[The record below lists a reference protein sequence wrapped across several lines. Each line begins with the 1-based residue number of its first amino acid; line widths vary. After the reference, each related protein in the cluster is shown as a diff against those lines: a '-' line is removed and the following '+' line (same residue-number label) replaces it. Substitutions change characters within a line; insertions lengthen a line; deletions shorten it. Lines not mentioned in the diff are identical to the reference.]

1 MSQTSEKAK
10 EHFLLGFSEETL
22 GYLYA
27 LGGTV
32 LFSSKGVLVKLVY
45 KFGIDSVTVLALRM
59 IFAIPFFAFV
69 LIRESTKNSSK
80 PISQKDYGIVVLLA
94 FIGYYMASFFDF
106 WGLEYLSASME
117 RLVLFTFPALVL
129 LLGFLFLKKKVH
141 KIEIYSVALTYS
153 GILLAF
159 LPDAE
164 TQGKS
169 AWIGATL
176 VFLSALAYAI
186 YLIGSGQMIPK
197 LGSRKFTALLM
208 IWSGVFVLIHFFFTK
223 NYEILIHQPWQVY
236 GYGFA
241 LGFLTTVVPAFLTTA
256 GIQRIGSNKA
266 SIAGSVGPVF
276 TLFLAAILLG
286 EIITWENVI
295 GTIIVLSGVFLLG
308 RKKKVIE

>member
-1 MSQTSEKAK
+1 MRNLSLTSRY
-10 EHFLLGFSEETL
+10 SEETL

-69 LIRESTKNSSK
+69 LYQESNKNSDK
-80 PISQKDYGIVVLLA
+80 PISRKDYGIVVLLA

-129 LLGFLFLKKKVH
+129 LLGFVFLKKKVH

-164 TQGKS
+164 AQGRS

-176 VFLSALAYAI
+176 VFLSALAYAV

-223 NYEILIHQPWQVY
+223 NYEILIQQPWQVY

-276 TLFLAAILLG
+276 TLFLAAVLLG
-286 EIITWENVI
+286 EIITWENVV
-295 GTIIVLSGVFLLG
+295 GTVIVLSGVFLLG
-308 RKKKVIE
+308 KKKRVLE

>member
-1 MSQTSEKAK
+1 MSQTSE
-10 EHFLLGFSEETL
+10 ERSPSRLSEETL
-22 GYLYA
+22 GYFYA
-27 LGGTV
+27 LAGTV

-45 KFGIDSVTVLALRM
+45 KFGIDSVTTLALRM
-59 IFAIPFFAFV
+59 IFAIPFFAYV
-69 LIRESTKNSSK
+69 LYKESNNQSGQ
-80 PISQKDYGIVVLLA
+80 PIDKKDYGIVVFLA
-94 FIGYYMASFFDF
+94 FMGYYLASFFDF

-129 LLGFLFLKKKVH
+129 LLGSVFLKKKVH

-164 TQGKS
+164 AQGKS
-169 AWIGATL
+169 ALIGAIL

-208 IWSGVFVLIHFFFTK
+208 IWSGIFVLIHFFCTK

-236 GYGFA
+236 AYGFA
-241 LGFLTTVVPAFLTTA
+241 LGFLTTVLPAFLTTA

-276 TLFLAAILLG
+276 TLFLAAVLLG
-286 EIITWENVI
+286 EIITWENLA

-308 RKKKVIE
+308 RKKKVLE

>member
-1 MSQTSEKAK
+1 MGQTSEKTK
-10 EHFLLGFSEETL
+10 EHFFLGLSEETL

-27 LGGTV
+27 LAGTV

-69 LIRESTKNSSK
+69 LYQESSKNSNKS
-80 PISQKDYGIVVLLA
+80 ISRKDYGIVVLLA

-129 LLGFLFLKKKVH
+129 LLGFVFLKKKVH
-141 KIEIYSVALTYS
+141 RIEVYSVALTYS

-169 AWIGATL
+169 AWIGGSL

-223 NYEILIHQPWQVY
+223 NYRILIDQPWQVY

-286 EIITWENVI
+286 EIITWENVV
-295 GTIIVLSGVFLLG
+295 GTFIVLSGVFLLG
-308 RKKKVIE
+308 RKKKVLE

>member
-1 MSQTSEKAK
+1 MRNLSLTSRY
-10 EHFLLGFSEETL
+10 SEETL

-27 LGGTV
+27 LAGTV

-69 LIRESTKNSSK
+69 LYQESNKNLDK
-80 PISQKDYGIVVLLA
+80 PISRKDYGIVVLLA

-129 LLGFLFLKKKVH
+129 LLGFVFLKKKVH

-164 TQGKS
+164 AQGKS

-176 VFLSALAYAI
+176 VFLSALAYAV

-223 NYEILIHQPWQVY
+223 NYEILIQQPWQVY

-286 EIITWENVI
+286 EIITWENVV
-295 GTIIVLSGVFLLG
+295 GTFIVLSGVFLLG
-308 RKKKVIE
+308 KKKKVLE

>member
-1 MSQTSEKAK
+1 MSQTSEKTK
-10 EHFLLGFSEETL
+10 EHSSAGLSEETL

-27 LGGTV
+27 LAGTV
-32 LFSSKGVLVKLVY
+32 LFSSKGVIVKLVY

-69 LIRESTKNSSK
+69 LYQESRKSSDK
-80 PISQKDYGIVVLLA
+80 PISQKDYAIVVLLA

-129 LLGFLFLKKKVH
+129 LLGFVFLKKKVH

-164 TQGKS
+164 AQGKS

-176 VFLSALAYAI
+176 VFLSALAYAV

-223 NYEILIHQPWQVY
+223 NYEILIQQPLPVY

-286 EIITWENVI
+286 EIITWENVV
-295 GTIIVLSGVFLLG
+295 GTVIVLSGVFLLG
-308 RKKKVIE
+308 RKKKALE